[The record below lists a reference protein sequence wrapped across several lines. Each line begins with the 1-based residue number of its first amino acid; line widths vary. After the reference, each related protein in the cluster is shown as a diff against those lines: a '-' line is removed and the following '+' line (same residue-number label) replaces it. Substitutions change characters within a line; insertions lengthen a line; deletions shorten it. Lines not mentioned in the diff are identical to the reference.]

1 MVATLEMLHAG
12 RTLTFS
18 SGYPH
23 RGFDDPVASFR
34 TAPEAR
40 QRRICYD
47 HAAGLHGR

>member
-12 RTLTFS
+12 RKLTFS

-23 RGFDDPVASFR
+23 LGFDDPVAAFR

-40 QRRICYD
+40 RRRICYG
-47 HAAGLHGR
+47 HAAGLYRR